1 VTTLNAKKSGVGSV
15 SDSPDSP
22 VGEVLDASKRPDK
35 CAFEHGAFLVDNR
48 VVDNRGAM
56 MPVVELRGAR
66 KRFGEVE
73 ALKGVD
79 LTIGPGELVALL
91 GPNGAGKTTS
101 IALMLGLR
109 RPTAGQARLFG
120 LDPNDR
126 RARSRCGVML
136 QESGTTGVLTVSE
149 IVDVFRAYYP
159 SPLPTARAIA
169 LAGLDAKADARIGT
183 LSGGERQRLYFALA
197 VCGDPEA
204 LFLDEPTVGMDVE
217 TRRAVLESIRSLSAA
232 GKTIVLTTHYLEEAD
247 RLAHRIVVIDRGV
260 VIADATPREIK
271 SRIPSKRI
279 NFRPETALGAS
290 TFNGLPVQNLEIADH
305 RVHLLSNEPEAVL
318 RALFERGVVVR
329 DLEVTGADLEEA
341 FLGLTRRP

>member
-1 VTTLNAKKSGVGSV
+1 MT
-15 SDSPDSP
+15 
-22 VGEVLDASKRPDK
+22 
-35 CAFEHGAFLVDNR
+35 
-48 VVDNRGAM
+48 
-56 MPVVELRGAR
+56 PVVELQGAR
-66 KRFGEVE
+66 KRFGAIE

-79 LTIGPGELVALL
+79 LTIGAGELVALL

-109 RPTAGQARLFG
+109 HPTGGRARLFG

-136 QESGTTGVLTVSE
+136 QESGTTAVLTVAE
-149 IVDVFRAYYP
+149 IVDLFRAYYP
-159 SPLPTARAIA
+159 SPLPTARAIR
-169 LAGLDAKADARIGT
+169 LAGLDDKAGARIGT

-217 TRRAVLESIRSLSAA
+217 TRRAVLDSIRSLSNA

-247 RLAHRIVVIDRGV
+247 QLAHRIVVIDHGV

-271 SRIPSKRI
+271 SRIPSKRV
-279 NFRPETALGAS
+279 NFRAEAAIDEAV
-290 TFNGLPVQNLEIADH
+290 FKGLPVQNLEIAGE

-318 RALFERGVVVR
+318 RGLFERGVAVR

-341 FLGLTRRP
+341 FLSLTGRA